1 MTWEAHK
8 KGYSAT
14 PEQLGDKITAFYQTN
29 PGAKNVS
36 VLDAWQR
43 VLPSEKEASA
53 PKGGETWKNAHW
65 YLNGDWWAQE
75 AQTEQLG
82 FVEGYL
88 WCMRTQVEGPHAS
101 YSKSDDFYREK
112 INAFVTANPKLGNEA
127 VAKTLARFKD
137 AS

>member
-1 MTWEAHK
+1 
-8 KGYSAT
+8 
-14 PEQLGDKITAFYQTN
+14 
-29 PGAKNVS
+29 
-36 VLDAWQR
+36 